1 MPRGQRSDRG
11 GIPGRLLKLPD
22 PSLGNTRLT
31 YYDATDGPLTALPGG
46 IARLID
52 KVRETAGVH

>member
-1 MPRGQRSDRG
+1 M
-11 GIPGRLLKLPD
+11 LKLPD

-31 YYDATDGPLTALPGG
+31 HYDATDGPLTAVPGG